1 MFTKSIGGANV
12 NKSSFET
19 SLEEQTTSEG
29 LLEKKTFNSWN
40 LVEPSMGV
48 LSKMHTNQ
56 SWITKSLM
64 QHLNPKPTLI
74 TSTLEP
80 YGEKLLQHL

>member
-29 LLEKKTFNSWN
+29 LLEKKTFNS
-40 LVEPSMGV
+40 
-48 LSKMHTNQ
+48 
-56 SWITKSLM
+56 
-64 QHLNPKPTLI
+64 
-74 TSTLEP
+74 
-80 YGEKLLQHL
+80 